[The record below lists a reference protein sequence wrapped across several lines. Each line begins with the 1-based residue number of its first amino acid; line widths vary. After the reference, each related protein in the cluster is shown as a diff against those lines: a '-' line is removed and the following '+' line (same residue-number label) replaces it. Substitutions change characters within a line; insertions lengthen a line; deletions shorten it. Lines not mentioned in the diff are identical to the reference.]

1 MTDPGDSP
9 IPAPVAAVRP
19 RRLRSP
25 YGDRTDPYY
34 WLRDDAREDPEV
46 LAYLEAENAY
56 RRAMTAPIADL
67 EKRLYAEIVARLPR
81 RDSTVPY
88 FKQGYWYYERFDP
101 DAEHPVLL
109 RRRGSMDA
117 PEETMLDANALA
129 AGHDYFQIGA
139 AEVSPDGRML
149 AYCEDTVGRR
159 QYRLRLR
166 DLETGVT
173 LPTVIE
179 DVEADLAWA
188 SDGRTLLYVA
198 KDPETLLGLY
208 VRKHLVGTD
217 PAADVLVFEQA
228 DRSFYTGVS
237 KSKSERFLFIHME
250 STVASEWRYARADD
264 PALEF
269 RVFLP
274 HERDHEYQIEHAG
287 DGFLIRSNWNAPNFR
302 VLRAPIESPGD
313 RTTWRELVPH
323 RAEAFVH
330 DFEPFARFLAVSLRI
345 GALRRIEIVPL
356 APGGAAP
363 PPDGPF
369 LVGADETAFT
379 MDFGDNPAVD
389 TEVLRFTYTS
399 PTTPRTTYDLD
410 VRRGTRT
417 LLKVDE
423 VVGDFDPS
431 RYHAQLDYVT
441 ARDGAQVP
449 VTIVRHRDTPIDGTA
464 PLLLYAY
471 GAYGLCVDPAFS
483 ISRLS
488 LLDRGLVH
496 AVAHV
501 RGGQEMGRAWYDAG
515 RLRHKHNSFA
525 DFIDVT
531 SALVARGVAARDRV
545 IAMGGSAGGL
555 LVAAVANMAPALYR
569 AIVAQ
574 VPFVDVV
581 TTMLDESV
589 PLTTNEYDEWGD
601 PAVREDYENLL
612 SYSPYDN
619 VRAQAYPAMLVTT
632 GLWDSQVQYFEPV
645 KWVAKLRATKT
656 DRNPLLLHVEM
667 EAGHG
672 GKAGRFEHYR
682 DTALEYAFILDCA
695 GRTMAGAANP
705 SKGG

>member
-1 MTDPGDSP
+1 MTDAGDSP
-9 IPAPVAAVRP
+9 IPAPIAAIRP
-19 RRLRSP
+19 RRLTSP
-25 YGDRTDPYY
+25 FGDRIDSYY
-34 WLRDDAREDPEV
+34 WLRDDDREDPQI
-46 LAYLEAENAY
+46 LAYLAAENAY
-56 RRAMTAPIADL
+56 RRATMARTADL
-67 EKRLYAEIVARLPR
+67 ETRVYAEIVARLPR
-81 RDSTVPY
+81 SDASVPY
-88 FKQGYWYYERFDP
+88 FKQGFWYYDRFDP
-101 DAEHPVLL
+101 DAEHPVFL

-117 PEETMLDANALA
+117 PEETMLDANQLA
-129 AGHDYFQIGA
+129 SGHDYFQIGA
-139 AEVSPDGRML
+139 AEVSPDGRLL

-159 QYRLRLR
+159 QYRLRIR
-166 DLETGVT
+166 DLSTGVT

-179 DVEADLAWA
+179 DVETDLAWA
-188 SDGRTLLYVA
+188 GDSRTLLYVA
-198 KDPETLLGLY
+198 KDPATLLGVY
-208 VRKHLVGTD
+208 VRKHRVGTD
-217 PAADVLVFEQA
+217 PRDDALVFEQT

-237 KSKSERFLFIHME
+237 QSKSERFLFIHME

-274 HERDHEYQIEHAG
+274 HQRDHEYQIEHAG

-302 VLRAPIESPGD
+302 ILQAPVEAPSDRA
-313 RTTWRELVPH
+313 TWRELVPH
-323 RAEAFVH
+323 RERAFVH
-330 DFEPFARFLAVSLRI
+330 DFEPFTRFVAVSLRT

-356 APGGAAP
+356 APAGAESGRA
-363 PPDGPF
+363 GPF
-369 LVGADETAFT
+369 LVDAEETAFT

-389 TEVLRFTYTS
+389 GDVLRYTYTS

-417 LLKVDE
+417 LLKRDE
-423 VVGDFDPS
+423 VVGDFDPA
-431 RYHAQLDYVT
+431 RYQAELDFV
-441 ARDGAQVP
+441 AAADGARIP
-449 VTIVRHRDTPIDGTA
+449 VTLVRRRDTPLDGTA

-471 GAYGLCVDPAFS
+471 GAYGLCVDPTFS
-483 ISRLS
+483 VSRLS
-488 LLDRGLVH
+488 LLDRGFVH
-496 AVAHV
+496 AIAHV

-515 RLRHKHNSFA
+515 RTHHKRNSFT

-531 SALVARGVAARDRV
+531 RALAARGVAAPDRV

-555 LVAAVANMAPALYR
+555 LVATVANMAPALYR

-581 TTMLDESV
+581 TTMLDESI
-589 PLTTNEYDEWGD
+589 PLTTNERDEWGD
-601 PAVREDYENLL
+601 PTVREDYEYMR

-667 EAGHG
+667 DAGHG
-672 GKAGRFEHYR
+672 GKPGRFEHFR
-682 DTALEYAFILDCA
+682 DTAMEFAFVIDCA
-695 GRTMAGAANP
+695 GR
-705 SKGG
+705 

>member
-9 IPAPVAAVRP
+9 IPAPVAAIRP
-19 RRLRSP
+19 RRLHSP
-25 YGDRTDPYY
+25 WGDRTDPYY
-34 WLRDDAREDPEV
+34 WLRDDDRQDPQV

-56 RRAMTAPIADL
+56 RRAMMARIAPL
-67 EKRLYAEIVARLPR
+67 ETRVFEEIVARLPR
-81 RDSTVPY
+81 SDASVPY

-101 DAEHPVLL
+101 DAEHPVFL

-166 DLETGVT
+166 DLATGVT

-188 SDGRTLLYVA
+188 NDGRTLLYVA
-198 KDPETLLGLY
+198 KEPETLLGLY
-208 VRKHLVGTD
+208 VRKHVVGTD
-217 PAADVLVFEQA
+217 PRADVLVFEQT

-237 KSKSERFLFIHME
+237 KSKSERYLFIHME
-250 STVASEWRYARADD
+250 STVSSEWRYARADD

-274 HERDHEYQIEHAG
+274 HERDHEYQIEHADG
-287 DGFLIRSNWNAPNFR
+287 GFLVRSNWNAPNFR
-302 VLRAPIESPGD
+302 VLQAPVEAPGD
-313 RTTWRELVPH
+313 RTRWRDVVAH
-323 RAEAFVH
+323 RADAFVH
-330 DFEPFARFLAVSLRI
+330 DFEPFAHFLAVSLRI
-345 GALRRIEIVPL
+345 GALRRIQIVPL
-356 APGGAAP
+356 APGGTDSP
-363 PPDGPF
+363 RHEPF
-369 LVGADETAFT
+369 LVDAEDAAFT

-389 TEVLRFTYTS
+389 TDVLRYTYTS
-399 PTTPRTTYDLD
+399 PTTPRTTYDFD

-417 LLKVDE
+417 LLKQDE
-423 VVGDFDPS
+423 VVGDFEPS
-431 RYHAQLDYVT
+431 RYQAALEFVT
-441 ARDGAQVP
+441 APDGAQIP
-449 VTIVRHRDTPIDGTA
+449 VTMVRHRDTPLDGTA

-488 LLDRGLVH
+488 LLDRGFVH
-496 AVAHV
+496 AIAHV

-515 RLRHKHNSFA
+515 RLRHKRNSFT
-525 DFIDVT
+525 DFIAVT
-531 SALVARGVAARDRV
+531 RALVERGIGARDRV

-555 LVAAVANMAPALYR
+555 LVAAVANMAPELYR

-581 TTMLDESV
+581 TTMLDESI

-601 PAVREDYENLL
+601 PTVREDYEYLL

-645 KWVAKLRATKT
+645 KWVAKLRAMKT

-667 EAGHG
+667 DAGHG
-672 GKAGRFEHYR
+672 GKAGRFEHFR
-682 DTALEYAFILDCA
+682 DTAMETAFALDCA
-695 GRTMAGAANP
+695 GR
-705 SKGG
+705 

>member
-1 MTDPGDSP
+1 MTDAGDSP
-9 IPAPVAAVRP
+9 IPAPIAAIRP
-19 RRLRSP
+19 RRLTSP
-25 YGDRTDPYY
+25 FGDRIDSYY
-34 WLRDDAREDPEV
+34 WLRDDDREDPQI
-46 LAYLEAENAY
+46 LAYLAAENAY
-56 RRAMTAPIADL
+56 RRATMARTADL
-67 EKRLYAEIVARLPR
+67 ETRVYAEIVARLPR
-81 RDSTVPY
+81 SDASVPY
-88 FKQGYWYYERFDP
+88 FKQGFWYYDRFDP
-101 DAEHPVLL
+101 DAEHPVFL

-117 PEETMLDANALA
+117 PEETMLDANQLA
-129 AGHDYFQIGA
+129 SGHDYFQIGA
-139 AEVSPDGRML
+139 AEVSPDGRLL

-159 QYRLRLR
+159 QYRLRIR
-166 DLETGVT
+166 DLSTGVT

-188 SDGRTLLYVA
+188 GDSRTLLYVA
-198 KDPETLLGLY
+198 KDPATLLGVY
-208 VRKHLVGTD
+208 VRKHRVGTD
-217 PAADVLVFEQA
+217 PRDDALVFEQT

-237 KSKSERFLFIHME
+237 QSKSERFLFIHME

-274 HERDHEYQIEHAG
+274 HQRDHEYQIEHAG

-302 VLRAPIESPGD
+302 ILQAPAETPSDRA
-313 RTTWRELVPH
+313 TWRELVPH
-323 RAEAFVH
+323 REGAFVH
-330 DFEPFARFLAVSLRI
+330 DFEPFARFVAVSLRT

-356 APGGAAP
+356 APAGAEP
-363 PPDGPF
+363 GRTGPF
-369 LVGADETAFT
+369 LVDAEETAFT

-389 TEVLRFTYTS
+389 GDVLRYTYTS
-399 PTTPRTTYDLD
+399 PTTPKTTYDLD

-417 LLKVDE
+417 LLKRDE
-423 VVGDFDPS
+423 VVGDFDPA
-431 RYHAQLDYVT
+431 RYQAELDFV
-441 ARDGAQVP
+441 AAADGARIP
-449 VTIVRHRDTPIDGTA
+449 VTLVRRRDTPLDGTA

-471 GAYGLCVDPAFS
+471 GAYGLCVDPTFS
-483 ISRLS
+483 VSRLS
-488 LLDRGLVH
+488 LLDRGFVH
-496 AVAHV
+496 AIAHV

-515 RLRHKHNSFA
+515 RTHHKRNSFT

-531 SALVARGVAARDRV
+531 RALVARGVAAPDRV

-581 TTMLDESV
+581 TTMLDESI
-589 PLTTNEYDEWGD
+589 PLTTNERDEWGD
-601 PAVREDYENLL
+601 PTVREDYEYMR

-667 EAGHG
+667 DAGHG
-672 GKAGRFEHYR
+672 GKPGRFEHFR
-682 DTALEYAFILDCA
+682 DTAMEFAFVIDCA
-695 GRTMAGAANP
+695 GR
-705 SKGG
+705 

>member
-1 MTDPGDSP
+1 VTDPGDSP
-9 IPAPVAAVRP
+9 IPAPVAAIRP
-19 RRLRSP
+19 RRLHAP
-25 YGDRTDPYY
+25 FGDRTDPYY
-34 WLRDDAREDPEV
+34 WLRDDDRQDPQV

-56 RRAMTAPIADL
+56 RRAMMARIAPL
-67 EKRLYAEIVARLPR
+67 ETRVFEEIVARLPR
-81 RDSTVPY
+81 SDASVPY

-101 DAEHPVLL
+101 DAEHPVFL

-166 DLETGVT
+166 DLATGVT

-188 SDGRTLLYVA
+188 HDGRTLLYVA
-198 KDPETLLGLY
+198 KEPETLLGLY
-208 VRKHLVGTD
+208 VRKHVVGTD
-217 PAADVLVFEQA
+217 PRADVLVFEQT

-237 KSKSERFLFIHME
+237 KSKSERYLFIHME
-250 STVASEWRYARADD
+250 STVSSEWRYARADD

-274 HERDHEYQIEHAG
+274 HERDHEYQIDHADG
-287 DGFLIRSNWNAPNFR
+287 GFLVRSNWNAPNFR
-302 VLRAPIESPGD
+302 VLQAPVEAPGD
-313 RTTWRELVPH
+313 RTRWRDVVAH
-323 RAEAFVH
+323 RADAFVH
-330 DFEPFARFLAVSLRI
+330 DFEPFAHFLAVSLRI
-345 GALRRIEIVPL
+345 GALRRIQIVPL
-356 APGGAAP
+356 APGGTEAP
-363 PPDGPF
+363 RHEPF
-369 LVGADETAFT
+369 LVDAEDAAFT

-389 TEVLRFTYTS
+389 TDVLRYTYTS
-399 PTTPRTTYDLD
+399 PTTPRTTYDFD

-417 LLKVDE
+417 LLKQDE

-431 RYHAQLDYVT
+431 RYQAALEFVT
-441 ARDGAQVP
+441 APDGAQIP
-449 VTIVRHRDTPIDGTA
+449 VTMVRRRDTPLDGTA

-488 LLDRGLVH
+488 LLDRGFVH
-496 AVAHV
+496 AIAHV

-515 RLRHKHNSFA
+515 RLRHKRNSFT
-525 DFIDVT
+525 DFIAVT
-531 SALVARGVAARDRV
+531 RGLVERGIGARDRV

-555 LVAAVANMAPALYR
+555 LVAAVANMAPELYR

-581 TTMLDESV
+581 TTMLDESI

-601 PAVREDYENLL
+601 PTVREDYEYLL

-645 KWVAKLRATKT
+645 KWVAKLRAMKT

-667 EAGHG
+667 DAGHG
-672 GKAGRFEHYR
+672 GKAGRFEHFR
-682 DTALEYAFILDCA
+682 DTAMETAFALDCA
-695 GRTMAGAANP
+695 GR
-705 SKGG
+705 

>member
-19 RRLRSP
+19 RRIPSPFGERS
-25 YGDRTDPYY
+25 DPYY
-34 WLRDDAREDPEV
+34 WLRDDDRQDPEV
-46 LAYLEAENAY
+46 LAYLQAENAY
-56 RRAMTAPIADL
+56 RRAMMAPIAGL
-67 EKRLYAEIVARLPR
+67 EARLFEEIVARLPR
-81 RDSTVPY
+81 SDVSVPY
-88 FKQGYWYYERFDP
+88 FKQGYWYYERFEP
-101 DAEHPVLL
+101 DTEHPLFL
-109 RRRGSMDA
+109 RRRGSLDA
-117 PEETMLDANALA
+117 AEETMLDANALA
-129 AGHDYFQIGA
+129 QGHDYFQIGS

-173 LPTVIE
+173 LTTVIE

-198 KDPETLLGLY
+198 KDPETLLGVY
-208 VRKHLVGTD
+208 VRKHVVGTD
-217 PAADVLVFEQA
+217 PREDALVFEQT

-274 HERDHEYQIEHAG
+274 HERDHEYQLEHAD
-287 DGFLIRSNWNAPNFR
+287 DGFLVRSNWNAPNFR
-302 VLRAPIESPGD
+302 VLRAPVETPGD

-323 RAEAFVH
+323 RAAAFVH

-356 APGGAAP
+356 AP
-363 PPDGPF
+363 PDAGTTPHEPF
-369 LVGADETAFT
+369 LVAAEETAFT

-389 TEVLRFTYTS
+389 TDVLRYTYTS

-410 VRRGTRT
+410 LRRGART
-417 LLKVDE
+417 LLKRDDVI
-423 VVGDFDPS
+423 GDFDPA
-431 RYHAQLDYVT
+431 RYRAELQFV
-441 ARDGAQVP
+441 AAADGTEIP
-449 VTIVRHRDTPIDGTA
+449 VTTVRHRDTPLDGTA

-488 LLDRGLVH
+488 LLDRGFVH
-496 AVAHV
+496 AIAHV
-501 RGGQEMGRAWYDAG
+501 RGGQEMGRAWYDDG
-515 RLRHKHNSFA
+515 RLRHKRNSFT

-531 SALVARGVAARDRV
+531 RALLARGIASPDRV

-581 TTMLDESV
+581 TTMLDESI
-589 PLTTNEYDEWGD
+589 PLTTNEYDEWGN
-601 PAVREDYENLL
+601 PTVREDYEYLL

-632 GLWDSQVQYFEPV
+632 GLWDSQVQYYEPV

-656 DRNPLLLHVEM
+656 DRKPLLLHVEM
-667 EAGHG
+667 DAGHG

-682 DTALEYAFILDCA
+682 DTALEYAFVLDC
-695 GRTMAGAANP
+695 GRR
-705 SKGG
+705 

>member
-1 MTDPGDSP
+1 MTDAGDSP
-9 IPAPVAAVRP
+9 IPAPIAAIRP
-19 RRLRSP
+19 RRLTSP
-25 YGDRTDPYY
+25 FGDRIDSYY
-34 WLRDDAREDPEV
+34 WLRDDDREDPQI
-46 LAYLEAENAY
+46 LAYLAAENAY
-56 RRAMTAPIADL
+56 RRATMARTADL
-67 EKRLYAEIVARLPR
+67 ETRVYAEIVARLPR
-81 RDSTVPY
+81 SDASVPY
-88 FKQGYWYYERFDP
+88 FKQGFWYYDRFDP
-101 DAEHPVLL
+101 DAEHPVFL

-117 PEETMLDANALA
+117 PEETMLDANRLA
-129 AGHDYFQIGA
+129 SGHDYFQIGA
-139 AEVSPDGRML
+139 AEVSPDGRLL

-159 QYRLRLR
+159 QYRLRIR
-166 DLETGVT
+166 DLSTGVT

-179 DVEADLAWA
+179 DVETDLAWA
-188 SDGRTLLYVA
+188 GDSRTLLYVA
-198 KDPETLLGLY
+198 KDPATLLGVY
-208 VRKHLVGTD
+208 VRKHRVGTD
-217 PAADVLVFEQA
+217 PRDDALVFEQT

-237 KSKSERFLFIHME
+237 QSKSERFLFIHME

-274 HERDHEYQIEHAG
+274 HQRDHEYQIEHAG

-302 VLRAPIESPGD
+302 ILQAPAETPSDRA
-313 RTTWRELVPH
+313 TWRELVPH
-323 RAEAFVH
+323 REGAFVH
-330 DFEPFARFLAVSLRI
+330 DFEPFARFVAVSLRT

-356 APGGAAP
+356 APAGAEP
-363 PPDGPF
+363 GRTGPF
-369 LVGADETAFT
+369 LVDAEETAFT

-389 TEVLRFTYTS
+389 GDVLRYTYTS
-399 PTTPRTTYDLD
+399 PTTPKTTYDLD

-417 LLKVDE
+417 LLKRDE
-423 VVGDFDPS
+423 VVGDFDPA
-431 RYHAQLDYVT
+431 RYQAELDFV
-441 ARDGAQVP
+441 AAADGARIP
-449 VTIVRHRDTPIDGTA
+449 VTLVRRRDTPLDGTA

-471 GAYGLCVDPAFS
+471 GAYGLCVDPTFS
-483 ISRLS
+483 VSRLS
-488 LLDRGLVH
+488 LLDRGFVH
-496 AVAHV
+496 AIAHV

-515 RLRHKHNSFA
+515 RTHHKRNSFT

-531 SALVARGVAARDRV
+531 RALVARGVAAPDRV

-581 TTMLDESV
+581 TTMLDESI
-589 PLTTNEYDEWGD
+589 PLTTNERDEWGD
-601 PAVREDYENLL
+601 PTVREDYEYMR

-667 EAGHG
+667 DAGHG
-672 GKAGRFEHYR
+672 GKPGRFEHFR
-682 DTALEYAFILDCA
+682 DTAMEFAFVIDCA
-695 GRTMAGAANP
+695 GR
-705 SKGG
+705 

>member
-1 MTDPGDSP
+1 MTDAGDSP
-9 IPAPVAAVRP
+9 IPAPIAAIRP
-19 RRLRSP
+19 RRLTSP
-25 YGDRTDPYY
+25 FGDRIDSYY
-34 WLRDDAREDPEV
+34 WLRDDDREDPQI
-46 LAYLEAENAY
+46 LAYLAAENAY
-56 RRAMTAPIADL
+56 RRATMARTADL
-67 EKRLYAEIVARLPR
+67 ETRVYAEIVARLPR
-81 RDSTVPY
+81 SDASVPY
-88 FKQGYWYYERFDP
+88 FKQGFWYYDRFDP
-101 DAEHPVLL
+101 DAEHPVFL

-117 PEETMLDANALA
+117 PEETMLDANQLA
-129 AGHDYFQIGA
+129 SGHDYFQIGA
-139 AEVSPDGRML
+139 AEVSPDGRLL

-159 QYRLRLR
+159 QYRLRIR
-166 DLETGVT
+166 DLSTGVT
-173 LPTVIE
+173 LPAVIE

-188 SDGRTLLYVA
+188 GDSRTLLYVA
-198 KDPETLLGLY
+198 KDPATLLGVY
-208 VRKHLVGTD
+208 VRKHRVGTD
-217 PAADVLVFEQA
+217 PRDDALVFEQT

-237 KSKSERFLFIHME
+237 QSKSERFLFIHME

-274 HERDHEYQIEHAG
+274 HQRDHEYQIEHAG

-302 VLRAPIESPGD
+302 ILQAPAETPSDRA
-313 RTTWRELVPH
+313 TWRELVPH
-323 RAEAFVH
+323 REGAFVH
-330 DFEPFARFLAVSLRI
+330 DFEPFARFVAVSLRT

-356 APGGAAP
+356 APAGAEP
-363 PPDGPF
+363 GRTGPF
-369 LVGADETAFT
+369 LVDAEETAFT

-389 TEVLRFTYTS
+389 GDVLRYTYTS
-399 PTTPRTTYDLD
+399 PTTPKTTYDLD

-417 LLKVDE
+417 LLKRDE
-423 VVGDFDPS
+423 VVGDFDPA
-431 RYHAQLDYVT
+431 RYQAELDFV
-441 ARDGAQVP
+441 AAADGARIP
-449 VTIVRHRDTPIDGTA
+449 VTLVRRRDTPLDGTA

-471 GAYGLCVDPAFS
+471 GAYGLCVDPTFS
-483 ISRLS
+483 VSRLS
-488 LLDRGLVH
+488 LLDRGFVH
-496 AVAHV
+496 AIAHV

-515 RLRHKHNSFA
+515 RTHHKRNSFT

-531 SALVARGVAARDRV
+531 RALVARGVAAPDRV

-581 TTMLDESV
+581 TTMLDESI
-589 PLTTNEYDEWGD
+589 PLTTNERDEWGD
-601 PAVREDYENLL
+601 PTVREDYEYMR

-667 EAGHG
+667 DAGHG
-672 GKAGRFEHYR
+672 GKPGRFEHFR
-682 DTALEYAFILDCA
+682 DTAMEFAFVIDCA
-695 GRTMAGAANP
+695 GR
-705 SKGG
+705 

>member
-1 MTDPGDSP
+1 MTDAGDSP
-9 IPAPVAAVRP
+9 IPAPIAAIRP
-19 RRLRSP
+19 RRLTSP
-25 YGDRTDPYY
+25 FGDRIDSYY
-34 WLRDDAREDPEV
+34 WLRDDDREDPQI
-46 LAYLEAENAY
+46 LAYLAAENAY
-56 RRAMTAPIADL
+56 RRATMARTADL
-67 EKRLYAEIVARLPR
+67 ETRVYAEIVARLPR
-81 RDSTVPY
+81 SDASVPY
-88 FKQGYWYYERFDP
+88 FKQGFWYYDRFDP
-101 DAEHPVLL
+101 DAEHPVFL

-117 PEETMLDANALA
+117 PEETMLDANQLA
-129 AGHDYFQIGA
+129 SGHDYFQIGA
-139 AEVSPDGRML
+139 AEVSPDGRLL

-159 QYRLRLR
+159 QYRLRIR
-166 DLETGVT
+166 DLSTGVT

-179 DVEADLAWA
+179 DVETDLAWA
-188 SDGRTLLYVA
+188 GDSRTLLYVA
-198 KDPETLLGLY
+198 KDPATLLGVY
-208 VRKHLVGTD
+208 VRKHRVGTD
-217 PAADVLVFEQA
+217 PRDDALVFEQT

-237 KSKSERFLFIHME
+237 QSKSERFLFIHLE

-274 HERDHEYQIEHAG
+274 HQRDHEYQIEHAG

-302 VLRAPIESPGD
+302 ILQAPVEAPSDRA
-313 RTTWRELVPH
+313 TWRELVPH
-323 RAEAFVH
+323 RERAFVH
-330 DFEPFARFLAVSLRI
+330 DFEPFTRFVAVSLRT

-356 APGGAAP
+356 APAGAESGRA
-363 PPDGPF
+363 GPF
-369 LVGADETAFT
+369 LVDAEETAFT

-389 TEVLRFTYTS
+389 GDVLRYTYTS

-417 LLKVDE
+417 LLKRDE
-423 VVGDFDPS
+423 VVGDFDPA
-431 RYHAQLDYVT
+431 RYQAELDFV
-441 ARDGAQVP
+441 AAADGARIP
-449 VTIVRHRDTPIDGTA
+449 VTLVRRRDTPLDGTA

-471 GAYGLCVDPAFS
+471 GAYGLCVDPTFS
-483 ISRLS
+483 VSRLS
-488 LLDRGLVH
+488 LLDRGFVH
-496 AVAHV
+496 AIAHV

-515 RLRHKHNSFA
+515 RTHHKRNSFT

-531 SALVARGVAARDRV
+531 RALVARGVAAPDRV

-555 LVAAVANMAPALYR
+555 LVATVANMAPALYR

-581 TTMLDESV
+581 TTMLDESI
-589 PLTTNEYDEWGD
+589 PLTTNERDEWGD
-601 PAVREDYENLL
+601 PTVREDYEYMR

-667 EAGHG
+667 DAGHG
-672 GKAGRFEHYR
+672 GKPGRFEHFR
-682 DTALEYAFILDCA
+682 DTAMEFAFVIDCA
-695 GRTMAGAANP
+695 GR
-705 SKGG
+705 

>member
-1 MTDPGDSP
+1 MTDAGDSP
-9 IPAPVAAVRP
+9 IPAPIAAIRP
-19 RRLRSP
+19 RRLTSP
-25 YGDRTDPYY
+25 FGDRIDSYY
-34 WLRDDAREDPEV
+34 WLRDDDREDPQI
-46 LAYLEAENAY
+46 LAYLAAENAY
-56 RRAMTAPIADL
+56 RRAMMARTADL
-67 EKRLYAEIVARLPR
+67 ETRVYAEIVARLPR
-81 RDSTVPY
+81 SDASVPY
-88 FKQGYWYYERFDP
+88 FKQGFWYYDRFDP
-101 DAEHPVLL
+101 DAEHPVFL

-117 PEETMLDANALA
+117 PEETMLDANQLA
-129 AGHDYFQIGA
+129 SGHDYFQIGA
-139 AEVSPDGRML
+139 AEVSPDGRLL

-159 QYRLRLR
+159 QYRLRIR
-166 DLETGVT
+166 DLSTGVT
-173 LPTVIE
+173 LPAVIE

-188 SDGRTLLYVA
+188 GDSRTLLYVA
-198 KDPETLLGLY
+198 KDPATLLGVY
-208 VRKHLVGTD
+208 VRKHRVGTD
-217 PAADVLVFEQA
+217 PRDDALVFEQT

-237 KSKSERFLFIHME
+237 QSKSERFLFIHME

-302 VLRAPIESPGD
+302 ILQAPVEAPSDRA
-313 RTTWRELVPH
+313 TWRELVPH
-323 RAEAFVH
+323 RERAFVH
-330 DFEPFARFLAVSLRI
+330 DFEPFTRFVAVSLRT

-356 APGGAAP
+356 APAGAEFERA
-363 PPDGPF
+363 GPF
-369 LVGADETAFT
+369 LVDAEETAFT

-389 TEVLRFTYTS
+389 GDVLRYTYTS

-417 LLKVDE
+417 LLKRDE
-423 VVGDFDPS
+423 VVGDFDPA
-431 RYHAQLDYVT
+431 RYQAELDFV
-441 ARDGAQVP
+441 AAADGARIP
-449 VTIVRHRDTPIDGTA
+449 VTLVRRRDTPLDGTA

-471 GAYGLCVDPAFS
+471 GAYGLCVDPTFS
-483 ISRLS
+483 VSRLS
-488 LLDRGLVH
+488 LLDRGFVH
-496 AVAHV
+496 AIAHV

-515 RLRHKHNSFA
+515 RTHHKRNSFT

-531 SALVARGVAARDRV
+531 RALVARGVAAPDRV

-581 TTMLDESV
+581 TTMLDESI
-589 PLTTNEYDEWGD
+589 PLTTNERDEWGD
-601 PAVREDYENLL
+601 PTVREDYEYMR

-667 EAGHG
+667 DAGHG
-672 GKAGRFEHYR
+672 GKPGRFEHFR
-682 DTALEYAFILDCA
+682 DTAMEFAFVIDCA
-695 GRTMAGAANP
+695 GR
-705 SKGG
+705 

>member
-1 MTDPGDSP
+1 MTDAGDSP
-9 IPAPVAAVRP
+9 IPAPIAAIRP
-19 RRLRSP
+19 RRLTSP
-25 YGDRTDPYY
+25 FGDRIDSYY
-34 WLRDDAREDPEV
+34 WLRDDDREDPQI
-46 LAYLEAENAY
+46 LAYLAAENAY
-56 RRAMTAPIADL
+56 RRATMARTADL
-67 EKRLYAEIVARLPR
+67 ETRVYAEIVARLPR
-81 RDSTVPY
+81 SDASVPY
-88 FKQGYWYYERFDP
+88 FKQGFWYYDRFDP
-101 DAEHPVLL
+101 DAEHPVFL

-117 PEETMLDANALA
+117 PEETMLDANQLA
-129 AGHDYFQIGA
+129 SGHDYFQIGA
-139 AEVSPDGRML
+139 AEVSPDGRLL

-159 QYRLRLR
+159 QYRLRIR
-166 DLETGVT
+166 DLSTGVT

-179 DVEADLAWA
+179 DVETDLAWA
-188 SDGRTLLYVA
+188 GDSRTLLYVA
-198 KDPETLLGLY
+198 KDPATLLGVY
-208 VRKHLVGTD
+208 VRKHRVGTD
-217 PAADVLVFEQA
+217 PRDDALVFEQT

-237 KSKSERFLFIHME
+237 QSKSERFLFIHME

-274 HERDHEYQIEHAG
+274 HQRDHEYQIEHAG

-302 VLRAPIESPGD
+302 ILQAPAETPSDRA
-313 RTTWRELVPH
+313 TWRELVPH
-323 RAEAFVH
+323 REGAFVH
-330 DFEPFARFLAVSLRI
+330 DFEPFARFVAVSLRT

-356 APGGAAP
+356 APAGAEP
-363 PPDGPF
+363 GRTGPF
-369 LVGADETAFT
+369 LVDAEETAFT

-389 TEVLRFTYTS
+389 GDVLRYTYTS
-399 PTTPRTTYDLD
+399 PTTPKTTYDLD

-417 LLKVDE
+417 LLKRDE
-423 VVGDFDPS
+423 VVGDFDPA
-431 RYHAQLDYVT
+431 RYQAELDFV
-441 ARDGAQVP
+441 AAADGARIP
-449 VTIVRHRDTPIDGTA
+449 VTLVRRRDTPLDGTA

-471 GAYGLCVDPAFS
+471 GAYGLCVDPTFS
-483 ISRLS
+483 VSRLS
-488 LLDRGLVH
+488 LLDRGFVH
-496 AVAHV
+496 AIAHV

-515 RLRHKHNSFA
+515 RTHHKRNSFT

-531 SALVARGVAARDRV
+531 RALVARGVAAPDRV

-581 TTMLDESV
+581 TTMLDESI
-589 PLTTNEYDEWGD
+589 PLTTNERDEWGD
-601 PAVREDYENLL
+601 PTVREDYEYMR

-667 EAGHG
+667 DAGHG
-672 GKAGRFEHYR
+672 GKPGRFEHFR
-682 DTALEYAFILDCA
+682 DTAMEFAFVIDCA
-695 GRTMAGAANP
+695 GR
-705 SKGG
+705 

>member
-1 MTDPGDSP
+1 MTDAGDSP
-9 IPAPVAAVRP
+9 IPAPIAAIRP
-19 RRLRSP
+19 RRLTSP
-25 YGDRTDPYY
+25 FGDRIDSYY
-34 WLRDDAREDPEV
+34 WLRDDDREDPQI
-46 LAYLEAENAY
+46 LAYLAAENAY
-56 RRAMTAPIADL
+56 RRATMARTADL
-67 EKRLYAEIVARLPR
+67 ETRVYAEIVARLPR
-81 RDSTVPY
+81 SDASVPY
-88 FKQGYWYYERFDP
+88 FKQGFWYYDRFDP
-101 DAEHPVLL
+101 DAEHPVFL

-117 PEETMLDANALA
+117 PEETMLDANRLA
-129 AGHDYFQIGA
+129 SGHDYFQIGA
-139 AEVSPDGRML
+139 AEVSPDGRLL

-159 QYRLRLR
+159 QYRLRIR
-166 DLETGVT
+166 DLSTGVT

-188 SDGRTLLYVA
+188 GDSRTLLYVA
-198 KDPETLLGLY
+198 KDPATLLGVY
-208 VRKHLVGTD
+208 VRKHRVGTD
-217 PAADVLVFEQA
+217 PRDDALVFEQT

-237 KSKSERFLFIHME
+237 QSKSERFLFIHME

-274 HERDHEYQIEHAG
+274 HQRDHEYQIEHAG

-302 VLRAPIESPGD
+302 ILQAPAETPSDRA
-313 RTTWRELVPH
+313 TWRELVPH
-323 RAEAFVH
+323 REGAFVH
-330 DFEPFARFLAVSLRI
+330 DFEPFARFVAVSLRT

-356 APGGAAP
+356 APAGAEP
-363 PPDGPF
+363 GRTGPF
-369 LVGADETAFT
+369 LVDAEETAFT

-389 TEVLRFTYTS
+389 GDVLRYTYTS
-399 PTTPRTTYDLD
+399 PTTPKTTYDLD

-417 LLKVDE
+417 LLKRDE
-423 VVGDFDPS
+423 VVGDFDPA
-431 RYHAQLDYVT
+431 RYQAELDFV
-441 ARDGAQVP
+441 AAADGARIP
-449 VTIVRHRDTPIDGTA
+449 VTLVRRRDTPLDGTA

-471 GAYGLCVDPAFS
+471 GAYGLCVDPTFS
-483 ISRLS
+483 VSRLS
-488 LLDRGLVH
+488 LLDRGFVH
-496 AVAHV
+496 AIAHV

-515 RLRHKHNSFA
+515 RTHHKRNSFT

-531 SALVARGVAARDRV
+531 RALVARGVAAPDRV

-581 TTMLDESV
+581 TTMLDESI
-589 PLTTNEYDEWGD
+589 PLTTNERDEWGD
-601 PAVREDYENLL
+601 PTVREDYEYMR

-667 EAGHG
+667 DAGHG
-672 GKAGRFEHYR
+672 GKPGRFEHFR
-682 DTALEYAFILDCA
+682 DTAMEFAFVIDCA
-695 GRTMAGAANP
+695 GR
-705 SKGG
+705 